1 MKETITNN
9 MVIHDIESILLGKY
23 ILTGFFIVMT
33 VLVLGMFTWCLI
45 NLLKKNKDKEM
56 FSLSNTITLG
66 LIGILAVGFTTFQ
79 IQGNIIPMKETIAN
93 ENWKIVEDVCLDKS
107 AGATPNVEAFEL
119 KYREGG
125 KKKVSED
132 VYRKAEVGST
142 DYIVKLPGGDEII
155 YSGAVYSKSPKLKM
169 N

>member
-1 MKETITNN
+1 MKEVITNE
-9 MVIHDIESILLGKY
+9 MVIKDIESILLGKY
-23 ILTGFFIVMT
+23 ILTGMFIIMT
-33 VLVLGMFTWCLI
+33 ILIIGIFAWCVI
-45 NLLKKNKDKEM
+45 NLFKKNRDKEM

-66 LIGILAVGFTTFQ
+66 LIGIMAVGFTTFQ
-79 IQGNIIPMKETIAN
+79 IQGNIIPIKETIAN
-93 ENWKIVEDVCLDKS
+93 ENWKMVEDVCLEKS

-125 KKKVSED
+125 KKRVAED

-142 DYIVKLPGGDEII
+142 DYIIKIPGGNEII
-155 YSGAVYSKSPKLKM
+155 YSGAKYIKATNLKT